1 VLKLAVGA
9 AALALA
15 TVAAANPQNGLP
27 VVVIHAPKADL
38 RLEVART
45 ESDREHGLMNRTAIA
60 PHAGMIFVFES
71 DGPVA
76 FWMKDT
82 LVPLDMVFVAAN
94 GTVRT
99 VYAGVPVAPPT
110 VPDADVPREPGVARY
125 VIELGAGE
133 AQRDGIAPGASLD
146 LHGVPSPAP

>member
-1 VLKLAVGA
+1 MLA
-9 AALALA
+9 A
-15 TVAAANPQNGLP
+15 TVAAANPQPAMP

-45 ESDREHGLMNRTAIA
+45 ESDREHGLMNRTAVA
-60 PHAGMIFVFES
+60 SHAGMIFVFES
-71 DGPVA
+71 DAAVE

-82 LVPLDMVFVAAN
+82 LVPLDMVFVAAD

-99 VYAGVPVAPPT
+99 VYPGVPVAPPSL
-110 VPDADVPREPGVARY
+110 PDANIPREPGVARY

-133 AQRDGIAPGASLD
+133 AQRDGIAPGVALD